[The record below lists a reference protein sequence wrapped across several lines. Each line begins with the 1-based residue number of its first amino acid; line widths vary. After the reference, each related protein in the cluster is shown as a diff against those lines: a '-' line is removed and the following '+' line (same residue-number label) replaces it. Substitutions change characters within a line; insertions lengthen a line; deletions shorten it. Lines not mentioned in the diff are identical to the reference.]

1 MNDDPLMAGEAQM
14 AHAPDAVEPRCAHR
28 HDVAPDLYGV
38 RDRMVKGARWQELRG
53 RWR

>member
-38 RDRMVKGARWQELRG
+38 AGPKGARWQELRG
-53 RWR
+53 